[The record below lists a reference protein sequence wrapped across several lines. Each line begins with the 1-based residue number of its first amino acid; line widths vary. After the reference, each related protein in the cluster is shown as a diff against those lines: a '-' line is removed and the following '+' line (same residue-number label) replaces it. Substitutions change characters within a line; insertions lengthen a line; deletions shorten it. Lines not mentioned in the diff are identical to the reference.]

1 MTVYFLV
8 IRKEQ
13 KYMETLYTKLQKIKQ
28 NQKETKEVE
37 KLIQQNVNKKD
48 IKPILI
54 NGLKNEINTS
64 ILVEN
69 TNTEL
74 YIKKDYDNP
83 FNTYKHYIFKI
94 SENEKNI
101 VHMDIQPSVIKRHL
115 DIKLHQ
121 FDQNKITSEQ
131 IIHYLNLTIGVK

>member
-1 MTVYFLV
+1 M
-8 IRKEQ
+8 
-13 KYMETLYTKLQKIKQ
+13 
-28 NQKETKEVE
+28 
-37 KLIQQNVNKKD
+37 IQQNVNKKD